1 MQKIL
6 YTAKAKTIGGRDGHS
21 ETDDGSVK
29 VDLSLPKSLG
39 GAGKPGATNPEQ
51 LFAMGYS
58 ACFESAIRHVA
69 RMKKVQIPALSVEAE
84 VSLTPATS
92 APGAS
97 GSETGF
103 ALLVS
108 LHPVFEGLEPAVRED
123 LVATAH
129 KVCPYSNA
137 VKGNIDVKITIN

>member
-1 MQKIL
+1 MTPKIL
-6 YTAKAKTIGGRDGHS
+6 YTAKAKTTGGRDGHS
-21 ETDDGSVK
+21 ETDDGAVK
-29 VDLSLPKSLG
+29 LDLSLPKSLG
-39 GAGKPGATNPEQ
+39 GPGKPGATNPEQ

-69 RMKKVQIPALSVEAE
+69 RMKKVQIPGLSVEAE
-84 VSLTPATS
+84 VSLTPA
-92 APGAS
+92 
-97 GSETGF
+97 ETGF

-108 LHPVFEGLEPAVRED
+108 LHPVFEGVEKAVYED
-123 LVATAH
+123 LVSTAH

>member
-1 MQKIL
+1 MTQKIL
-6 YTAKAKTIGGRDGHS
+6 YTARAKTVGGRDGHT
-21 ETDDGSVK
+21 ETDDGAVK
-29 VDLSLPKSLG
+29 LDLSLPKSLG

-69 RMKKVQIPALSVEAE
+69 RMKKVQIPGLSVSAE
-84 VSLTPATS
+84 VSLTPA
-92 APGAS
+92 
-97 GSETGF
+97 ETGF
-103 ALLVS
+103 ALLVA
-108 LHPVFEGLEPAVRED
+108 LHPVFEGVEAAAAQD

-137 VKGNIDVKITIN
+137 VKGNVDVKISIN